1 MWKDER
7 PKFHEELLFQYISY
21 IRAMLT
27 DFLKSMAG
35 TNPIKNPIGDK
46 LTMMKKKLK
55 FFLENDQHY
64 TVKDAL
70 KLIELDES
78 KANLMFIQIIN

>member
-1 MWKDER
+1 
-7 PKFHEELLFQYISY
+7 
-21 IRAMLT
+21 
-27 DFLKSMAG
+27 
-35 TNPIKNPIGDK
+35 
-46 LTMMKKKLK
+46 MMKKKLK